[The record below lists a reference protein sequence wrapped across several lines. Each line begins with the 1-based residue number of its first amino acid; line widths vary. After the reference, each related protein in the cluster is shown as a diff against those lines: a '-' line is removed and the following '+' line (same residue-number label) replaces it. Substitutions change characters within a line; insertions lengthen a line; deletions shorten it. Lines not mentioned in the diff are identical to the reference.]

1 VEINSPVRHLLKAFP
16 KSLIACVLFFQI
28 FMVPG
33 AIADTSNT
41 NNLSIATASN
51 FRPVLEKLSE
61 AFSNQKSVDIADHQ
75 INISSASSGVLYAQ
89 ILQGAPFQLFFSANE
104 SFPKK
109 LVAGG
114 YGEPETLATYAIGK
128 LVLVSRNKGD
138 DFINENPVEI
148 LSKAQRIAIANP
160 RTAPY
165 GEAAI
170 EVLEN
175 LGVIEESKP
184 KLVMGNNIAQA
195 WQFFHS
201 GNADV
206 TIVAASLI
214 YSSGQ
219 SGLQQGWL
227 EKQKLNDKMFLT
239 IDLSSHLKHSVE
251 QGRVAI
257 KPMSSLAQEFLNF
270 MDTSAAKK
278 IIVDG
283 GYVLPMTEVNV
294 TDVNITEVNPA
305 P

>member
-1 VEINSPVRHLLKAFP
+1 VRYLLKAFP
-16 KSLIACVLFFQI
+16 KSLIACVLFLQL
-28 FMVPG
+28 FMVPS
-33 AIADTSNT
+33 AIADTSDT

-51 FRPVLEKLSE
+51 FRPVLEKLIE
-61 AFSNQKSVDIADHQ
+61 TFSNQQGVDRADHQ

-109 LVAGG
+109 LVVGG
-114 YGEPETLATYAIGK
+114 YGEPETLAAYAIGK
-128 LVLVSRNKGD
+128 LVLVSQNKGD
-138 DFINENPVEI
+138 DFFNENPVEI

-170 EVLEN
+170 EVLES

-206 TIVAASLI
+206 AIVAASLI
-214 YSSGQ
+214 YSSGK
-219 SGLQQGWL
+219 SGSQQGWL

-239 IDLSSHLKHSVE
+239 IDLSSHLKHPVH

-257 KPMSSLAQEFLNF
+257 KPRNSLAQEFLNF
-270 MDTSAAKK
+270 MDTPAAKK

-283 GYVLPMTEVNV
+283 GYVLPMTEVNE
-294 TDVNITEVNPA
+294 ITEVNLA

>member
-1 VEINSPVRHLLKAFP
+1 
-16 KSLIACVLFFQI
+16 
-28 FMVPG
+28 
-33 AIADTSNT
+33 
-41 NNLSIATASN
+41 
-51 FRPVLEKLSE
+51 VLEKLIE
-61 AFSNQKSVDIADHQ
+61 TFSNQQGVDRADHQ

-109 LVAGG
+109 LVVGG
-114 YGEPETLATYAIGK
+114 YGEPETLAAYAIGK
-128 LVLVSRNKGD
+128 LVLVSQNKGD
-138 DFINENPVEI
+138 DFFNENPVEI

-170 EVLEN
+170 EVLES

-206 TIVAASLI
+206 AIVAASLI
-214 YSSGQ
+214 YSSGK
-219 SGLQQGWL
+219 SGSQQGWL

-239 IDLSSHLKHSVE
+239 IDLSSHLKHPVH

-257 KPMSSLAQEFLNF
+257 KPRNSLAQEFLNF
-270 MDTSAAKK
+270 MDTPAAKK

-283 GYVLPMTEVNV
+283 GYVLPMTEVNE
-294 TDVNITEVNPA
+294 ITEVNLA

>member
-1 VEINSPVRHLLKAFP
+1 VRYLLKFCP
-16 KSLIACVLFFQI
+16 KLFIIGVIFFQL

-61 AFSNQKSVDIADHQ
+61 TFSNQQGVDIADYQ

-114 YGEPETLATYAIGK
+114 HGEPETLAAYAIGK
-128 LVLVSRNKGD
+128 LVLVSRNKGNG
-138 DFINENPVEI
+138 FISESPAEI

-206 TIVAASLI
+206 AIVSSSLI
-214 YSSGQ
+214 YSS
-219 SGLQQGWL
+219 
-227 EKQKLNDKMFLT
+227 KQFKKNQKELLV
-239 IDLSSHLKHSVE
+239 IDLSSHLKHPVH

-257 KPMSSLAQEFLNF
+257 KPMNALAQEFLSF
-270 MDTSAAKK
+270 MDTPAAKK

-283 GYVLPMTEVNV
+283 GYLIP
-294 TDVNITEVNPA
+294 P
-305 P
+305 

>member
-1 VEINSPVRHLLKAFP
+1 
-16 KSLIACVLFFQI
+16 
-28 FMVPG
+28 MVPG

-61 AFSNQKSVDIADHQ
+61 TFSNQQGVDIADYQ

-114 YGEPETLATYAIGK
+114 HGEPETLAAYAIGK
-128 LVLVSRNKGD
+128 LVLVSRNKGNG
-138 DFINENPVEI
+138 FISESPAEI

-206 TIVAASLI
+206 AIVSSSLI
-214 YSSGQ
+214 YSS
-219 SGLQQGWL
+219 
-227 EKQKLNDKMFLT
+227 KQFKKNQKELLV
-239 IDLSSHLKHSVE
+239 IDLSSHLKHPVH

-257 KPMSSLAQEFLNF
+257 KPMNALAQEFLSF
-270 MDTSAAKK
+270 MDTPAAKK

-283 GYVLPMTEVNV
+283 GYLIP
-294 TDVNITEVNPA
+294 P
-305 P
+305 